1 MNINLI
7 YIHLGENFIDYL
19 NDSIEQLFI
28 FNKDIN
34 LTVVVNR
41 NNKSR
46 IKNKNVNLI
55 SYEKIKKTREHQMFI
70 SSNKHRTS
78 RNRFWIYSTER
89 FFILYEVMKQ
99 LELKRA
105 FHIESDNMIYRD
117 LSELYPIFRKH
128 FGKTLGVPFDN
139 ENRGIGSFIY
149 IPRKEILMN
158 FLQFINKRIEYVE
171 NDMQL
176 LSKYRIEHPEKIKPL
191 PIINSEY
198 HNNYKLQSQKYG
210 ICQNP
215 EIFFK
220 EYDNFDSIFDAAAIG
235 QYIGGC
241 DPRNKKNKEGFINET
256 CIFSCENVKI
266 EWEYDYE
273 RRMIPVMKIG
283 NNKCIINNLHIH
295 SKNLKKFISKHEKN
309 SLTNQVKFIRNTNKN
324 KYLITTFVGG
334 PNNQY
339 VGFRESLIM
348 SQMLNRTLILPIFSP
363 HGTVKNHSKRRVY
376 HFYESFDIDSLSK
389 EFDIITFDQVKKKPN
404 RVFNI
409 RNKDSK
415 EISNSQYYLS
425 LYKNTYDL
433 DLCSLPQEYLGKPW
447 FSQEKDFNY
456 LNSIKDDVMVLCGV
470 FNNVKLSTCGRNHCL
485 NCDRGGPFLDIYD
498 KISKTYIR
506 EKIIRQEAI
515 SFVNRYF
522 GSNPFISF
530 HMRTSDY
537 IGKKNFTEVYIG
549 CSEED
554 IYNSLVFYC
563 NKFHINP
570 SNIFLACP
578 PGAFRIQDIKII
590 NKNFFIKY
598 DNPNK
603 LDPYFVSLIEQEI
616 CSIATIFVRSITN
629 TPHIPKKHTR
639 SSWGTGVDD
648 YRLMF
653 NNNINDISIDKLISI
668 YKKTDRRNY
677 FKYDYEPDFP
687 KPFGNIYDLF
697 DTKNEIIKNDF
708 IEKPKLSND
717 IKVKPE
723 IKSEIKSEL
732 KPEIKQENK
741 RQKIEIIKKKNK
753 ININYQNVVCIN
765 PNRKINIQF
774 DNKKYILQNFLEDTT
789 TYALKNNKNIGID
802 NKLKEYIFYP
812 RGIYVDVGSYDG
824 IKQSNTKIFED
835 LFGWRGI
842 LIEPNKE
849 ISMKCRQNR
858 PSSIVEEYA
867 IVKDDNLNTVKG
879 DFNGHI
885 MSSING
891 ARLNKKKKQIEVK
904 CITLT
909 KLLQKYNLNS
919 MDLLNIDTNGNE
931 MDVIKGLD
939 LNTFK
944 FKFILIQLNP
954 NYLSEHENYFKN
966 YNYNLIENISNY
978 NKKDNP
984 RWSGNH
990 NDYLFQ
996 LQ

>member
-19 NDSIEQLFI
+19 NDSIEQTFI
-28 FNKDIN
+28 FNKNIN
-34 LTVVVNR
+34 VTVVVNR
-41 NNKSR
+41 NNKGK

-55 SYEKIKKTREHQMFI
+55 SYEKIKKTREHQIFLNN
-70 SSNKHRTS
+70 NKHRTS
-78 RNRFWIYSTER
+78 RNNFWIYSTER

-139 ENRGIGSFIY
+139 ENRGIGSFMY

-158 FLQFINKRIEYVE
+158 FLQFINKRIEHVE

-191 PIINSEY
+191 PIINSDY
-198 HNNYKLQSQKYG
+198 HNKYKLQSQKYG
-210 ICQNP
+210 ICNNP

-220 EYDNFDSIFDAAAIG
+220 EFENFDSIFDAAAIG

-256 CIFSCENVKI
+256 CVFSCDNVKI

-273 RRMIPVMKIG
+273 RRMIPVMNI
-283 NNKCIINNLHIH
+283 NDNKYVINNLHIH
-295 SKNLKKFISKHEKN
+295 CKNLKKFISKHEKN
-309 SLTNQVKFIRNTNKN
+309 SLTNQVKFIKNKNKN

-348 SQMLNRTLILPIFSP
+348 SQMLNRILILPIFSP

-415 EISNSQYYLS
+415 EIGNSQYYLS
-425 LYKNTYDL
+425 LYKNTYGI

-447 FSQEKDFNY
+447 FAEEKDFNY
-456 LNSIKDDVMVLCGV
+456 LNSIDDDVMVLCGV
-470 FNNVKLSTCGRNHCL
+470 FNNVKLSKCGRNHCL
-485 NCDRGGPFLDIYD
+485 NCDRGGPFLNIYD

-506 EKIIRQEAI
+506 EKLIRQEAI
-515 SFVNRYF
+515 NFVNKYF

-537 IGKKNFTEVYIG
+537 IGKKKFTEVYIG

-554 IYNSLVFYC
+554 IYNAIVYYC
-563 NKFHINP
+563 NKFFINP

-603 LDPYFVSLIEQEI
+603 LDPYFVSLVEQEI
-616 CSIATIFVRSITN
+616 CSISTIFVRSITN

-668 YKKTDRRNY
+668 YKKNDRRNY
-677 FKYDYEPDFP
+677 FKYDYNPEFP
-687 KPFGNIYDLF
+687 IPAGKIYDLF
-697 DTKNEIIKNDF
+697 NNYIDSNIKNLSIENKISLNISPPNIEIKNDNKV
-708 IEKPKLSND
+708 IEKTVEKT
-717 IKVKPE
+717 K
-723 IKSEIKSEL
+723 
-732 KPEIKQENK
+732 
-741 RQKIEIIKKKNK
+741 KIDTIKKQNK
-753 ININYQNVVCIN
+753 ININHQNIVSIN
-765 PNRKINIQF
+765 PDCRINITF
-774 DNKKYILQNFLEDTT
+774 DNTKKYILQQFLEDNTS
-789 TYALKNNKNIGID
+789 YSLKNNKNIGLDIL
-802 NKLKEYIFYP
+802 LKNYIFYP
-812 RGIYVDVGSYDG
+812 RGIFIDVGSYDG
-824 IKQSNTKIFED
+824 IKQSNTKIYED
-835 LFGWRGI
+835 LFGWKGI

-849 ISMKCRQNR
+849 ICIKCKENR
-858 PSSIVEEYA
+858 PNSIIEEYA
-867 IVKDDNLNTVKG
+867 IVNNENINTIKG

-891 ARLNKKKKQIEVK
+891 TRLKKKKKLIDVK
-904 CITLT
+904 CITLN
-909 KLLQKYNLNS
+909 KLLKKYNLNKI
-919 MDLLNIDTNGNE
+919 DLLNIDTNGNE
-931 MDVIKGLD
+931 MEVIKSIN
-939 LNTFK
+939 LNMYK
-944 FKFILIQLNP
+944 PKFILIQLNP
-954 NYLSEHENYFKN
+954 NYLSEHQNYLKN
-966 YNYNLIENISNY
+966 FNYILIENLSNY

-996 LQ
+996 SQ